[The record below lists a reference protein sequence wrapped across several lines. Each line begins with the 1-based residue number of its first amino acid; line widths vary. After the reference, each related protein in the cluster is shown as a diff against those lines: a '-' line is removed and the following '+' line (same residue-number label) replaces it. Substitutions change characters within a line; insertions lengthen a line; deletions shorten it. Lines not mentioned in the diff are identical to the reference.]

1 MGSSPIGGTIS
12 INPNKEIDVI
22 TRKLGPWQLSAIGIG
37 CMNPSWAGGTALE
50 PGTRA
55 SSAIPALHAAMDS
68 GITLFD
74 TADIYAPTWNSY
86 GHNEKFVAEALRTWS
101 GTKEQKQ
108 KIVIATKGGIA
119 RRPGEI
125 WGRNGS
131 LDYLLRTVEASA
143 ERLGVQKIQL
153 WQHHRLDPTIEFE
166 TQFENVLALKQQ
178 GLIEQI
184 GVSNYNAKQL
194 EIAIKLGG
202 TPEQG
207 GVVSVQNE
215 LSPRYRHELDV
226 LDLCE
231 KHGIAFLPWSPLGG
245 STNKA
250 EVTQGKVGV
259 FESIGANYGLSPYAT
274 ALAWLLKLSPTIIPI
289 PGATRVESV
298 LDCVSALS
306 VELSAEDFDTVNASL
321 PESVPASPELLPAP
335 AYRV

>member
-1 MGSSPIGGTIS
+1 
-12 INPNKEIDVI
+12 VI

-55 SSAIPALHAAMDS
+55 SSAIPALHAAMDA
-68 GITLFD
+68 GITFFD

-86 GHNEKFVAEALRTWS
+86 GHNEKFVAEALRSWN
-101 GTKEQKQ
+101 GTREQKD
-108 KIVIATKGGIA
+108 KIVIATKGGIT

-125 WGRNGS
+125 WGRNSS
-131 LDYLLRTVEASA
+131 LDYLFRAVEASA
-143 ERLGVQKIQL
+143 ARLGVEKIQL

-226 LDLCE
+226 LELC
-231 KHGIAFLPWSPLGG
+231 KKYGIAFLPWSPLGG

-250 EVTQGKVGV
+250 EVTAGKVGV
-259 FESIGANYGLSPYAT
+259 FETIGTKYRISPYAT

-298 LDCVSALS
+298 IDCVSALS
-306 VELSAEDFDTVNASL
+306 VELSTEDFDMLKDSL
-321 PESVPASPELLPAP
+321 PETVPTAPDLLPAP
-335 AYRV
+335 AYRA